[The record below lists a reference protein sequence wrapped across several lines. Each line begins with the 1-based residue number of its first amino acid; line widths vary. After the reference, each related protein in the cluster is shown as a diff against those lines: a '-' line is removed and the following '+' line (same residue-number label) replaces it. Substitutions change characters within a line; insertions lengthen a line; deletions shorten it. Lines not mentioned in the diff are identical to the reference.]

1 MMRAP
6 VRFALPIALFAVLG
20 ALVIA
25 PLVMIAY
32 ASLVS
37 AAPFSGDTHTAWT
50 FGNYAQLF
58 SPEIG
63 FAALN
68 TLAVAVGGTCIAL
81 AIGCSLAWLVARS
94 DIPAKP
100 FVHLAAIMPL
110 FLSVLVASAAW
121 STLASGRTGYI
132 NLALA
137 GLGIPWLVNVE
148 SRTGIALVFGLY
160 YAPYVFLLVHG
171 ALALVH
177 PDMEEAAAVSG
188 ASIWR
193 ILRRVTFPL
202 VKPAVLGATLLVF
215 ALMVE
220 DFPVPQLLGAPVG
233 IETLS
238 VAIYNL
244 MTHVP
249 AQPNAASA
257 LSVLLMA
264 ITASFVFL
272 QRRAL
277 GSTDYRTVTGKG
289 MQSRVVRLGSLRW
302 LAFAFVVAYVL
313 LAIAAPTFA
322 LVEGAF
328 RSDIYIPSFGALFAP
343 SGLSVA
349 PFVDALT
356 SSDVASGALNSVL
369 AGLGAAVGGGALSFV
384 LAYVVNRTRLPG
396 RTALEYVAML
406 PVAIPALVLGIG
418 ILWTWVGAPVPV
430 YGTLAILSIGYVS
443 RFLPQGYRAISSS
456 IAQIHDDLESA
467 AQVAGARRPVV
478 IRRIT
483 LPLVRGSVV
492 SSVFILLVLSIREL
506 TASLF
511 LYTTGTRTLSIVIY
525 EKYVT
530 GSWSAVAAISL
541 LFTIALAMLTV
552 AGRRW
557 LQARV

>member
-1 MMRAP
+1 MTRSP

-20 ALVIA
+20 ALVIV

-32 ASLVS
+32 ASLATS
-37 AAPFSGDTHTAWT
+37 APFSGDAHPTWT

-68 TLAVAVGGTCIAL
+68 TLIVAVGGTCIAL
-81 AIGCSLAWLVARS
+81 VIGCSLAWLVARS
-94 DIPAKP
+94 DIPCKA
-100 FVHLAAIMPL
+100 FVQLAAIMPL

-160 YAPYVFLLVHG
+160 YAPYVFLLVQG

-188 ASIWR
+188 ASLWR

-202 VKPAVLGATLLVF
+202 IKPAVLGATLLVF

-257 LSVLLMA
+257 LSVLLMI

-289 MQSRVVRLGSLRW
+289 MQARVVRLGSLRW
-302 LAFAFVVAYVL
+302 LAFAFVVVYVL
-313 LAIAAPTFA
+313 LAIAAPMFA
-322 LVEGAF
+322 LIEGAF
-328 RSDIYIPSFGALFAP
+328 RSNIYIPSFGALFAS
-343 SGLSVA
+343 SGLSVQ
-349 PFVDALT
+349 PFLDAL
-356 SSDVASGALNSVL
+356 SSPDVASGALNSVL
-369 AGLGAAVGGGALSFV
+369 AGLGAAIGGGALSFII
-384 LAYVVNRTRLPG
+384 AYVVNRTRLPG
-396 RTALEYVAML
+396 RTALEYIAML

-418 ILWTWVGAPVPV
+418 ILWTWVAAPVPV

-511 LYTTGTRTLSIVIY
+511 LYTTGTRTLAIVIY
-525 EKYVT
+525 EKYIT
-530 GSWSAVAAISL
+530 GSWSSVAAISL
-541 LFTIALAMLTV
+541 LFTAALAVLTV